1 MGIVHEKRPP
11 KRFHW
16 AVVSKKFNSQLFFN
30 SFDEIYDVPP
40 NLFLVFRLYSSG
52 NSEYSEKRIDLEHLS
67 NLPDG
72 IFVEDLF
79 DDDPRLDD
87 EHFSYV
93 SMFSNY
99 GGLFMYSS
107 MLKKKS
113 MTIEHSF

>member
-1 MGIVHEKRPP
+1 MRVE
-11 KRFHW
+11 
-16 AVVSKKFNSQLFFN
+16 
-30 SFDEIYDVPP
+30 
-40 NLFLVFRLYSSG
+40 
-52 NSEYSEKRIDLEHLS
+52 LESLS

-79 DDDPRLDD
+79 DNDPKLDNQN
-87 EHFSYV
+87 FFYV

-107 MLKKKS
+107 MLKEKS